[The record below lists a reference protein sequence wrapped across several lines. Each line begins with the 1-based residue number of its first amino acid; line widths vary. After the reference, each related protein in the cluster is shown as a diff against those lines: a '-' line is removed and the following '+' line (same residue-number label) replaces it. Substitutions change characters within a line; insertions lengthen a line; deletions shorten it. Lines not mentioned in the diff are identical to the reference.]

1 MKYFIQTFGCQQNL
15 ADSERIAG
23 MLEKKG
29 YKKAKSYDDAD
40 YIVINTCMVR
50 EQAEDR
56 IYGLVRNIKLKRK
69 KSLPKIVISGCLVGA
84 VERESSRELAKKI
97 KERLPD
103 CEFLLNEKIGFECPT
118 VREDKKHAW
127 VPISNGCNNFC
138 SYCIVPY
145 SRGREISRPFKD
157 IIEEVKKLAKE
168 WYKEITLLGQNV
180 NSYGADIVNSKF
192 NLPIG
197 KTGNQNSKLYKLP
210 DGRKVKPVLVKH
222 LGKTRIPTL
231 FPYLLDAICQISGIK
246 KVNFLS
252 SNPWDFSDELI
263 EVIAKNE
270 KISRHI
276 HLPVQSGDD
285 QILTKMNRHYTSK
298 EYLNLVKKIKKK
310 ILGVTLGTDIIVGFP
325 GETKKAFEN
334 TVKLCQKVGFRVA
347 YIGKYSPRPGTA
359 SQQNFPDDVS
369 PKEKN
374 RRFHILDN
382 QINKKRQNLR
392 IIRQ

>member
-1 MKYFIQTFGCQQNL
+1 
-15 ADSERIAG
+15 
-23 MLEKKG
+23 MLEEKG
-29 YKKAKSYDDAD
+29 YKKAKSLDDAD
-40 YIVINTCMVR
+40 YIIINTCMVR

-56 IYGLVRNIKLKRK
+56 IYGLVRNIRLKRK
-69 KSLPKIVISGCLVGA
+69 NKQPKIVISGCLPGA
-84 VERESSRELAKKI
+84 AEREPSREFAKKI
-97 KERLPD
+97 KIRLSG
-103 CEFLLNEKIGFECPT
+103 CELLLNEKIGLKCPA
-118 VREDKKHAW
+118 VRGNKRHAL

-168 WYKEITLLGQNV
+168 GYEEITLLGQNV
-180 NSYGADIVNSKF
+180 NSYRADIV
-192 NLPIG
+192 
-197 KTGNQNSKLYKLP
+197 NSKLYKLP
-210 DGRKVKPVLVKH
+210 DGRRIKPVLVKH

-270 KISRHI
+270 KINRHI

-285 QILTKMNRHYTSK
+285 KILFKMNRHYSSK
-298 EYLNLVKKIKKK
+298 EYLDLVKKIKKR
-310 ILGVTLGTDIIVGFP
+310 IPQASFGTDIIVGFP
-325 GETKKAFEN
+325 GETEKAFKN
-334 TVKLCQKVGFRVA
+334 TVKLCQKVGFEVA

-359 SQQNFPDDVS
+359 SKQNFPDDVS
-369 PKEKN
+369 SEEKN

-382 QINKKRQNLR
+382 QINKKKQNLR

>member
-29 YKKAKSYDDAD
+29 YKKAKSLGSAD

-56 IYGLVRNIKLKRK
+56 IYGLVRNIRLKRK
-69 KSLPKIVISGCLVGA
+69 KNLPKIVIFGCLTGA
-84 VERESSRELAKKI
+84 AEREPSREFAKKI
-97 KERLPD
+97 KKRLSD
-103 CEFLLNEKIGFECPT
+103 CEFLLNEKIGFECPA
-118 VREDKKHAW
+118 VRGDKKHAW

-157 IIEEVKKLAKE
+157 VIEEVKKLAKE
-168 WYKEITLLGQNV
+168 GYEEITLLGQNV

-192 NLPIG
+192 
-197 KTGNQNSKLYKLP
+197 KRKRSKFYKLP
-210 DGRKVKPVLVKH
+210 SGEAVKPVMVKS
-222 LGKTRIPTL
+222 LGKMRIPTL

-270 KISRHI
+270 KINQHI

-285 QILTKMNRHYTSK
+285 KILFKMNRHYSSK
-298 EYLNLVKKIKKK
+298 EYLDLVRKIKKR
-310 ILGVTLGTDIIVGFP
+310 IPQASFGTDIIVGFP
-325 GETKKAFEN
+325 GETEKAFKN
-334 TVKLCQKVGFRVA
+334 TVKLCQKVGFEVA
-347 YIGKYSPRPGTA
+347 YIGKYSSRPGTA
-359 SQQNFPDDVS
+359 SKQNFSDDVS
-369 PKEKN
+369 PEEKN

-382 QINKKRQNLR
+382 QINKSR
-392 IIRQ
+392 

>member
-29 YKKAKSYDDAD
+29 YKKVESQEEAD

-56 IYGLVRNIKLKRK
+56 IYGLVRNVRLKRK
-69 KSLPKIVISGCLVGA
+69 DKQPKIIISGCLVGA
-84 VERESSRELAKKI
+84 AERESSRELSKKI
-97 KERLPD
+97 KERLPE
-103 CEFLLNEKIGFECPT
+103 CELLLNEKIGFECLA
-118 VREDKKHAW
+118 VRGDKKHAW

-157 IIEEVKKLAKE
+157 VAEEVKKLAKE
-168 WYKEITLLGQNV
+168 GYEEITLLGQNV
-180 NSYGADIVNSKF
+180 NSYGADLIDARSKKQEAR
-192 NLPIG
+192 NYVLPGG
-197 KTGNQNSKLYKLP
+197 KE
-210 DGRKVKPVLVKH
+210 VKPVIVKS

-231 FPYLLDAICQISGIK
+231 FPYLLDAVCQISGIK

-270 KISRHI
+270 KINRHI

-285 QILTKMNRHYTSK
+285 QILIKMNRQYTSK
-298 EYLNLVKKIKKK
+298 EYLNLVKKIKKR
-310 ILGVTLGTDIIVGFP
+310 IPQASFGTDIIVGFP
-325 GETKKAFEN
+325 GENENAFKN
-334 TVKLCQKVGFRVA
+334 TIKLCQEVGFEVA
-347 YIGKYSPRPGTA
+347 YIGKYSPRPGTV
-359 SQQNFPDDVS
+359 SKQNFPDDIS
-369 PKEKN
+369 SEEKN
-374 RRFHILDN
+374 KRFHILDN
-382 QINKKRQNLR
+382 QINKRRQNLR